1 MHLKYAKM
9 RAIVVHKNMRLG
21 DNTLNNQIK
30 LFTISQLLIKFASV
44 QAVWLILGVK
54 TCELTSDVKQ

>member
-9 RAIVVHKNMRLG
+9 LAIVVHKNMKLG

-30 LFTISQLLIKFASV
+30 LFTIGQLLNLHPYKLFGSSSV
-44 QAVWLILGVK
+44 LEPVNSRV
-54 TCELTSDVKQ
+54 T

>member
-9 RAIVVHKNMRLG
+9 RAIVVHKNMKLG

-30 LFTISQLLIKFASV
+30 LFTISQLLNLHRYKLFGSSLV
-44 QAVWLILGVK
+44 
-54 TCELTSDVKQ
+54 

>member
-9 RAIVVHKNMRLG
+9 RAIVVHKNMKLG

-30 LFTISQLLIKFASV
+30 LFTISQLLNLHPYKLFGSSSV
-44 QAVWLILGVK
+44 
-54 TCELTSDVKQ
+54 